1 MASAQPPTF
10 GQLLKRYRTS
20 AGLTQEALAERAG
33 LSARGISDM
42 ERGLRR
48 APIVTPSTGWP
59 RLSSSLTLNAV
70 SLRLPHGGRAPP
82 HCVTCLGFLPT
93 R

>member
-1 MASAQPPTF
+1 MASAHPFTF
-10 GQLLKRYRTS
+10 GQLLKRYRTA

-48 APIVTPSTGWP
+48 APY
-59 RLSSSLTLNAV
+59 
-70 SLRLPHGGRAPP
+70 HGHRQPA
-82 HCVTCLGFLPT
+82 
-93 R
+93 